1 MELLKNRLRA
11 ECSVMDGNILKVH
24 HFLNHQIDVV
34 LMAALADE
42 MQQRFKNEGVTKILT
57 VESSG
62 IAFACLLAERMG
74 VPVLFAKKAKHGVS
88 MPHIYLA
95 AVGSDNEHGFDI
107 AVAEEC
113 LTNADK
119 VLVVDDFLAK
129 GSTVFALLELIR
141 QAGASA
147 VGCGIIIEKVF
158 EGGGERLRDAGIRV
172 ESLTKIAAISRETGI
187 AFVDN

>member
-11 ECSVMDGNILKVH
+11 ECSVMEGNILKVH

-74 VPVLFAKKAKHGVS
+74 VPVLFAKKAKHGAS
-88 MPHIYLA
+88 MPLVYRA
-95 AVGSDNEHGFDI
+95 AVGSEGEHSFDI
-107 AVAEEC
+107 AVAQEC
-113 LTNADK
+113 LASADK

-129 GSTVFALLELIR
+129 GSTVFALMELVR

-172 ESLTKIAAISRETGI
+172 ESLAKIAAISQEIGI